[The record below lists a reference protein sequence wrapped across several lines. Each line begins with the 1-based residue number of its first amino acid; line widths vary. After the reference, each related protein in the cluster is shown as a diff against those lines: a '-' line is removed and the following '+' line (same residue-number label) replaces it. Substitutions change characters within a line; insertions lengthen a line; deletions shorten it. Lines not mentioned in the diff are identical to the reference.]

1 MNIHALFKHLLKFIL
16 LCCVSLALVCLA
28 LVFYIEMTLP
38 SVAVLKDVHIQM
50 PLQIFS
56 SDDKLIAEVG
66 DVKRIPIT
74 LKQVPQQL
82 IQATLAT
89 EDQRFYD
96 HPGVDILGLA
106 RAAIVLLATGEKRQG
121 GSTITMQV
129 ARNFFL
135 TSKKTYLR
143 KFREILLALKIDHI
157 FTKDK
162 ILELYFNKIFYGN
175 RAYGIAAA
183 AKIYY
188 GKNLNQ
194 LTLPEMAMLAG
205 IPQAPSKNNPLANP
219 RAALKRRNHVL
230 ERMLEE
236 KYINRKT
243 YYRAIAAPVTARYH
257 GFKVS
262 LHAPYVTEMVRQ
274 IMLTQFGKKIY
285 DHGYIVYTTIDS
297 HLQEAANQAVFD
309 ATLAYDQRH
318 GYRGAE
324 QNIGTPTLSTLKD
337 WIKILRRTPSVNRL
351 QPALV
356 VSVTANNANIL
367 LKTGNVETIKWQNM
381 QWARREI
388 IRNNQEYLGTQPK
401 YASDILHVGDLI
413 RIQPNPDNSWHLA
426 QIPNVESAFVSL
438 NPKNGAILALV
449 GGFNFYNSSFNRAVQ
464 AQRQP
469 GSSIKPF
476 IYSAALQKGFTLASL
491 VNDAPIVVKNSGWE
505 NNIWRPENDTR
516 KFYGPT
522 RLRVA
527 LNHSRNMVSI
537 RLLQQIG
544 IPYAIDY
551 LTRFGFKREQLPPTL
566 SLALGTAEVTPLEMA
581 TAYSV
586 FANGGYK
593 VIPYFIDRIVDFNTQ
608 QTIYHAN
615 PQVAANDDLQQTDI
629 KQQDKTAP
637 RVISPQNAYLINS
650 ALLDVIQ
657 HGTGKNALVLHRSDL
672 AGKTGTTNSQ
682 KDAWF
687 SGFNSNLV
695 AIAWIGFDKPRSLYE
710 YAVNAALPMW
720 IDFMKTALQNQAEAS
735 MPQPSDIITARI
747 DKTTGL
753 LAEANNQNA
762 IFEIFRKEYIP
773 TQQNHASAINVAN
786 HNSNNSGE
794 ASLDQLY

>member
-1 MNIHALFKHLLKFIL
+1 
-16 LCCVSLALVCLA
+16 
-28 LVFYIEMTLP
+28 MTLP

-96 HPGVDILGLA
+96 HPGIDILGLA

-236 KYINRKT
+236 KFIDRKT
-243 YYRAIAAPVTARYH
+243 YYRAIAAPITARYH

-297 HLQEAANQAVFD
+297 RLQKAANQAVFD
-309 ATLAYDQRH
+309 AILAYDQRH

-324 QNIGTPTLSTLKD
+324 QNIGAPTLSTLKN

-356 VSVTANNANIL
+356 VSVTANSADIL
-367 LKTGNVETIKWQNM
+367 LKTGNVETIKWQDM

-388 IRNNQEYLGTQPK
+388 IRNNQEYLGTRPK

-413 RIQPNPDNSWHLA
+413 RIQPNSDNTWHLA
-426 QIPNVESAFVSL
+426 QIPKVESAFVSL

-449 GGFNFYNSSFNRAVQ
+449 GGFNFYNSSFNRAIQ

-593 VIPYFIDRIVDFNTQ
+593 VTPYFIDRVVDFNTQ
-608 QTIYHAN
+608 QIIYHAN
-615 PQVAANDDLQQTDI
+615 PQIAANDDLQQTDI

-637 RVISPQNAYLINS
+637 RVISSQNAYLINS

-735 MPQPSDIITARI
+735 MLQPSDIITVRI

-786 HNSNNSGE
+786 HDSNNSGE